1 MTTQGTRIMLDIND
15 TIDRGVYADI
25 FRVSEGPLVY
35 KLFIGFRHDTTVS
48 QGLTD
53 PEDDHRRR
61 KTFESECRAY
71 EIAAQDAFLRGH
83 IPGSFRRCEIADVVE
98 DGKSVAA
105 DYLLACGYAM
115 DYIEGFAAKLR
126 TVGHLAHIREAEQ
139 AFHRAGIA
147 HTSDA
152 SIFIADDPEKFT
164 FIDFVVEAFPPPPWL
179 FKS

>member
-25 FRVSEGPLVY
+25 FRPSEGPLVY

-98 DGKSVAA
+98 DA
-105 DYLLACGYAM
+105 DEDGRHDSAILPFRCL
-115 DYIEGFAAKLR
+115 FAA
-126 TVGHLAHIREAEQ
+126 V
-139 AFHRAGIA
+139 
-147 HTSDA
+147 S
-152 SIFIADDPEKFT
+152 
-164 FIDFVVEAFPPPPWL
+164 
-179 FKS
+179 